1 MAGLGVHNPSG
12 RKAPWRRVSVVLAML
27 VGLTG
32 IAACG
37 DDGARQVSSADPS
50 AGLALSAAPQ
60 APQGAAS
67 PTLVYFGWNENVGTA
82 GRPDDTATLEGA
94 IAALLQGPD
103 AFETDIGMATE
114 IPEATTLLGVSVS
127 GGTAVVDLSEA
138 FQSGG
143 GSLSMQLRVAQVVFT
158 ATQFDEV
165 ERVTIKLDGQAVDS
179 IGGEGVPA
187 VDLDRTDFTNVT
199 PAVLVESPTP
209 GASVASPLKVSGIA
223 NTFEAVV
230 SYTIAD
236 GDGLIVDEG
245 VTNASAGT
253 GTYGDFEFTSTFG
266 DAKPGLGAVIAYQ
279 ESAKDGS
286 PTDVYEVPVRFGAST
301 PEPPS
306 TPPTPTTPEPPGT
319 PEPPSSAENPSAVS
333 PPARPPVPP
342 VFTG

>member
-1 MAGLGVHNPSG
+1 MAGLGVHNHSG

-37 DDGARQVSSADPS
+37 DTGVREVSSTDPS
-50 AGLALSAAPQ
+50 AGLASSAAVQ
-60 APQGAAS
+60 APQQVAS
-67 PTLVYFGWNENVGTA
+67 PTLVYFEKNENIATA
-82 GRPDDTATLEGA
+82 GRPGVPATLEGA

-103 AFETDIGMATE
+103 DFETDIGMATA

-165 ERVTIKLDGQAVDS
+165 QRVTIKLDGQDVDA

-209 GASVASPLKVSGIA
+209 GASVASRLKVSGIA

-253 GTYGDFEFTSTFG
+253 GTWGDFEFTSTFG
-266 DAKPGLGAVIAYQ
+266 ATKPGIGEVIAYQ

-286 PTDVYEVPVRFGAST
+286 QIDVYSVPVRFGASA
-301 PEPPS
+301 PS
-306 TPPTPTTPEPPGT
+306 T
-319 PEPPSSAENPSAVS
+319 PEPPSSGEEPIAV
-333 PPARPPVPP
+333 APPVPP